1 MLCPEQYTVQ
11 WRCSHDS
18 HQPHCPSPSRWIIF
32 IFLIFTHTFDTS
44 SFWWK
49 LFHRGCWAMH
59 LLINIDKKSSGN
71 RKDPKSNSEWLVWVH
86 TETIASA
93 ICCPVWTLSKP
104 SLDYD
109 GPLVSGCLIKIHLAP
124 CGLQLLH
131 HSFHHSSKTSRV
143 QIISLH
149 LIYASTVLATK
160 STMSSLSVLPQVS
173 LSAWLNMA
181 NAIKYE

>member
-1 MLCPEQYTVQ
+1 MTVT
-11 WRCSHDS
+11 SHIALPLLDES
-18 HQPHCPSPSRWIIF
+18 SLSSSSSLILSIPAPSDESFF
-32 IFLIFTHTFDTS
+32 IGAVGQCI
-44 SFWWK
+44 
-49 LFHRGCWAMH
+49 C
-59 LLINIDKKSSGN
+59 LLTLT
-71 RKDPKSNSEWLVWVH
+71 RKADPKSNSEWLVWVH

-173 LSAWLNMA
+173 
-181 NAIKYE
+181 